1 MWKKRLEI
9 DFEIIWKKINGISA
23 EEDDRQLKRWLYS
36 ERKNREFFSKVEDH
50 YTKGR
55 FHSPVD
61 TDKALQ
67 NVKRRT
73 EQGNLSWKRAIS
85 VAALLALVLSAGYY
99 FLIPEETTVKEFAK
113 NTPVPIE
120 PGKNKA
126 VLILDNGF
134 NYELT
139 PEKEIAIDLGGV
151 QVTSQGN
158 QVEYRT
164 KNKIG
169 NEPEYNTL
177 KVPLGGEFFVILSD
191 STQVWL
197 NSGTTLRYPVLF
209 SGKERKVELQGEAY
223 FHVKKGKT
231 PFRVESYGQTVEVM
245 GTQFNLC
252 AYNDNQ
258 DILTTLVDGKVKVFL
273 TDEPEKQ
280 EVLLPGRQGCFSPV
294 TRTLSQYE
302 VNTNE
307 FVAWK
312 DGWFIFNQATLESM
326 MKTLSRWYDVQVI
339 FKNERSGSIRFTGE
353 IRRYENLNDLLFFIE
368 KTNEV
373 KIEVDQRTVIIN

>member
-1 MWKKRLEI
+1 MWRKRLEI

-50 YTKGR
+50 YAKGR

-61 TDKALQ
+61 IDEALQ
-67 NVKRRT
+67 NVKGRI
-73 EQGNLSWKRAIS
+73 EQGRFFWKRVVS

-99 FLIPEETTVKEFAK
+99 FLIPGETVKEIAQ
-113 NTPVPIE
+113 NTPIQIE

-158 QVEYRT
+158 QVEYKT
-164 KNKIG
+164 KNKVG

-209 SGKERKVELQGEAY
+209 SDDERKVELQGEAY
-223 FHVKKGKT
+223 FQVKKGEA
-231 PFRVESYGQTVEVM
+231 PFRVESHGQTVEVL
-245 GTQFNLC
+245 GTQFNLSS
-252 AYNDNQ
+252 YDDNQ
-258 DILTTLVDGKVKVFL
+258 SVLTTLVEGKLKIFV
-273 TDEPEKQ
+273 TDEPTKQ
-280 EVLLPGRQGCFSPV
+280 EILLPGRQSCFSRD
-294 TRTLSQYE
+294 TRSLSQYE
-302 VNTNE
+302 VNMNE

-312 DGWFIFNQATLESM
+312 DGWFIFNHATLKSIM
-326 MKTLSRWYDVQVI
+326 QTLSRWYNVQVV
-339 FKNERSGSIRFTGE
+339 FKNEQSGSIRFTGE
-353 IRRYENLNDLLFFIE
+353 IRRYENLNELLFFIE

-373 KIEVDQRTVIIN
+373 KMEIDQQTVIIR